1 MMIGGERPTMKVL
14 AVYNIKGGVGKTAAA
29 VNLAHLASEAG
40 HSTLL
45 WDLDPQ
51 GAASFYFR
59 VRPRVEGGGQK
70 LLKRRELDHHVRST
84 EFPGLDLLPADF
96 SYRHLDLDLSEY
108 KKPTRRIR
116 KLLAEGA
123 VDYDYV
129 VLDCPPSISL
139 VSESVFGA
147 ADALVVPTIPTLL
160 SLRTLGQIVRFFREH
175 GLEHVRLLPFYSM
188 VDSRKTL
195 HRAIVSDS
203 SALECRMLL
212 TCIPYAADVERM
224 GLRRAPLTSY
234 SRSSAAAQA
243 FRDLW
248 EEVQARLEDTP
259 RGATGDSG

>member
-1 MMIGGERPTMKVL
+1 MKVL
-14 AVYNIKGGVGKTAAA
+14 AIYNIKGGVGKTAAA

-51 GAASFYFR
+51 GAASFYLG
-59 VRPRVEGGGQK
+59 VKPRVEDGGQK
-70 LLKRRELDHHVRST
+70 LLKRRELDHHVRAT
-84 EFPGLDLLPADF
+84 DFPGLDLLPADF

-116 KLLAEGA
+116 KLLAEVA

-129 VLDCPPSISL
+129 ILDCAPSISL
-139 VSESVFGA
+139 VSESVFAA
-147 ADALVVPTIPTLL
+147 ADALVIPTIPTLL
-160 SLRTLGQIVRFFREH
+160 SLRTLGQIVRFFQDH
-175 GLEHVRLLPFYSM
+175 GLEHVKLLPFYSM

-203 SALECRMLL
+203 SALECRMLV

-234 SRSSAAAQA
+234 SRASAAVQA
-243 FRDLW
+243 FHDLW
-248 EEVQARLEDTP
+248 EEIQAGLEAAPTVVS
-259 RGATGDSG
+259 GDSG

>member
-1 MMIGGERPTMKVL
+1 MIGRERATMKVL
-14 AVYNIKGGVGKTAAA
+14 AIYNIKGGVGKTAAA

-51 GAASFYFR
+51 GAASFYLG
-59 VRPRVEGGGQK
+59 VKPRVEGGEEK
-70 LLKRRELDHHVRST
+70 LLKWRELDEHVCAT
-84 EFPGLDLLPADF
+84 DFPGLDLLPADF
-96 SYRHLDLDLSEY
+96 AYRHLDLDLSGY

-116 KLLAEGA
+116 KLLDRVA

-129 VLDCPPSISL
+129 ILDCAPSISL
-139 VSESVFGA
+139 VSESVFAA
-147 ADALVVPTIPTLL
+147 ADALVIPTIPTLL
-160 SLRTLGQIVRFFREH
+160 SLRTLGQIVRFFQEH
-175 GLEHVRLLPFYSM
+175 GLEHVKLLPFYSM

-203 SALECRMLL
+203 SELECRMLV
-212 TCIPYAADVERM
+212 TCIPYAADVEGM

-234 SRSSAAAQA
+234 SRASAAAQA

-248 EEVQARLEDTP
+248 EEIQAGLGSAPTVV
-259 RGATGDSG
+259 SGHSG

>member
-1 MMIGGERPTMKVL
+1 MKAL
-14 AVYNIKGGVGKTAAA
+14 AIYNIKGGVGKTAAA

-40 HSTLL
+40 HPTLL

-70 LLKRRELDHHVRST
+70 LLKRRELDHHVHAT
-84 EFPGLDLLPADF
+84 DFPGLDLLPADF
-96 SYRHLDLDLSEY
+96 SYRHLDLDLSGY

-116 KLLAEGA
+116 KLLAEVA

-129 VLDCPPSISL
+129 ILDCAPSISL
-139 VSESVFGA
+139 VSESVFAA
-147 ADALVVPTIPTLL
+147 ADALIIPTIPTLL
-160 SLRTLGQIVRFFREH
+160 SLRTLGQIVRFFQENE
-175 GLEHVRLLPFYSM
+175 LEHVKLLPFYSM

-203 SALECRMLL
+203 GEVECRMLL

-234 SRSSAAAQA
+234 SRTSAAAQA

-248 EEVQARLEDTP
+248 EEIQSGLQGAPTA
-259 RGATGDSG
+259 ATGDSG

>member
-1 MMIGGERPTMKVL
+1 MKAL
-14 AVYNIKGGVGKTAAA
+14 AIYNIKGGVGKTATA

-59 VRPRVEGGGQK
+59 IRPGFEGGGQN
-70 LLKRRELDHHVRST
+70 LLKRRELDSHIQAT
-84 EFPGLDLLPADF
+84 DFPNLELLPADF

-116 KLLAEGA
+116 KLLDEVAG
-123 VDYDYV
+123 DYDYV
-129 VLDCPPSISL
+129 ILDCAPSISL
-139 VSESVFGA
+139 VSESVFAA
-147 ADALVVPTIPTLL
+147 ADALVIPTIPTLL
-160 SLRTLGQIVRFFREH
+160 SLRTLGQIVRFFQKP
-175 GLEHVRLLPFYSM
+175 GLEHVTLLPFYSM
-188 VDSRKTL
+188 VDGRKTL

-203 SALECRMLL
+203 SEIECEMLV

-234 SRSSAAAQA
+234 SGASAAAQA

-248 EEVQARLEDTP
+248 EEIQARIGPGRSAEE
-259 RGATGDSG
+259 

>member
-1 MMIGGERPTMKVL
+1 MIGRERPIMKVL
-14 AVYNIKGGVGKTAAA
+14 ALYNIKGGVGKTAAA

-59 VRPRVEGGGQK
+59 VKPQVEGGGQR
-70 LLKRRELDHHVRST
+70 LLKRRELDDRVRAT
-84 EFPGLDLLPADF
+84 DFPGLDLLPADF

-116 KLLAEGA
+116 KLLAEVA
-123 VDYDYV
+123 MDYDYV
-129 VLDCPPSISL
+129 VLDCAPSISL
-139 VSESVFGA
+139 VSESVFAA

-160 SLRTLGQIVRFFREH
+160 SLRTLGQIVRFFREA
-175 GLEHVRLLPFYSM
+175 GLEHVKLLPFYSM
-188 VDSRKTL
+188 VDARKTL

-203 SALECRMLL
+203 SELECRMLL

-234 SRSSAAAQA
+234 SRASAAAQA

-248 EEVQARLEDTP
+248 GEIQAGLEDAP
-259 RGATGDSG
+259 AAVTGESG

>member
-1 MMIGGERPTMKVL
+1 MKVL
-14 AVYNIKGGVGKTAAA
+14 AIYNIKGGVGKTAAA

-59 VRPRVEGGGQK
+59 VKTRIEGGGQT
-70 LLKRRELDHHVRST
+70 LLKRRELDHHVHAT
-84 EFPGLDLLPADF
+84 DFPGLDLLPADL
-96 SYRHLDLDLSEY
+96 SHRHLDLDLSEY

-116 KLLAEGA
+116 KLLAEVA

-129 VLDCPPSISL
+129 ILDCAPSISL
-139 VSESVFGA
+139 VSESVFAA
-147 ADALVVPTIPTLL
+147 ADALVIPTIPTLL
-160 SLRTLGQIVRFFREH
+160 SLRTLGQIVRFFQEH
-175 GLEHVRLLPFYSM
+175 GLEHVKLLPFYSM

-203 SALECRMLL
+203 SEIEARMLL
-212 TCIPYAADVERM
+212 TCIPYAAEVERM

-234 SRSSAAAQA
+234 SRTSASAQA

-248 EEVQARLEDTP
+248 EEIQAGLEDASP
-259 RGATGDSG
+259 G

>member
-1 MMIGGERPTMKVL
+1 MIGRERPTMKVL
-14 AVYNIKGGVGKTAAA
+14 AIYNIKGGVGKTAAA

-51 GAASFYFR
+51 GAAGFYFR
-59 VRPRVEGGGQK
+59 VNPRVEGEGQK
-70 LLKRRELDHHVRST
+70 LLKRREIDHQVRAT
-84 EFPGLDLLPADF
+84 DFPGLDLLPASF

-108 KKPTRRIR
+108 NKPTRRIR
-116 KLLAEGA
+116 KLLAEVA
-123 VDYDYV
+123 PEYDYAI
-129 VLDCPPSISL
+129 LDCAPSISL
-139 VSESVFGA
+139 VSESVFAA

-160 SLRTLGQIVRFFREH
+160 SLRTLGQIVRFFQEH
-175 GLEHVRLLPFYSM
+175 GLEHVKLLPFYSM

-203 SALECRMLL
+203 SEIECRMLL

-234 SRSSAAAQA
+234 SRTSAAAQA

-248 EEVQARLEDTP
+248 GEIQAGLEDAPTVVV
-259 RGATGDSG
+259 GDSG